1 LTAFIKE
8 FYDDDDEQHLI
19 VFSAVA
25 RTVPC
30 LIWGWDTGLHGWTVT
45 FGMWKVTNRLYK
57 LEPSKKA
64 VPRSLQHL
72 LH

>member
-45 FGMWKVTNRLYK
+45 FGMWKV
-57 LEPSKKA
+57 
-64 VPRSLQHL
+64 
-72 LH
+72 